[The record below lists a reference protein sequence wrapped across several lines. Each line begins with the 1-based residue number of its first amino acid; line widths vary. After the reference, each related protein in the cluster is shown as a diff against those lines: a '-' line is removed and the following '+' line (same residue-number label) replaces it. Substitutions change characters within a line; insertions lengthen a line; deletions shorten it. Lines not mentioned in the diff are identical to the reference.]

1 MKNSLVTIV
10 VFIMLPLSSVAQEAA
25 PPPRQPA
32 SSATAAPAAT
42 LSSASRAVW
51 DPGRLPSN
59 RRIAPQPDE
68 LGRPWISRHP
78 VLFGALVGAGA
89 GAVSSAVQEN
99 ELFCSRGD
107 EDCFFHGSSRFAVGA
122 GIGAGIGAAVGLVV
136 GIARK

>member
-1 MKNSLVTIV
+1 MKNGLVMIV
-10 VFIMLPLSSVAQEAA
+10 VFIMLPVPSVAQEAV

-32 SSATAAPAAT
+32 VSATAAPAAA
-42 LSSASRAVW
+42 LSPASKTAW
-51 DPGRLPSN
+51 DAGRLPSN
-59 RRIAPQPDE
+59 RRIARQPDE
-68 LGRPWISRHP
+68 HGRPWISRHP

-89 GAVSSAVQEN
+89 GTVSSAVQEN